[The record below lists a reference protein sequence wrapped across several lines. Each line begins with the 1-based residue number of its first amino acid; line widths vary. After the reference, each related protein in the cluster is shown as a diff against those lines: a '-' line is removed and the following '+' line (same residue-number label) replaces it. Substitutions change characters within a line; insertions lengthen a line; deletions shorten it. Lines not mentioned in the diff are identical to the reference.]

1 MFYLNRKFREEVF
14 LTNGM
19 QIVHEEERN
28 NWHLAGIWKRDKFI
42 SNFFIYWLYYYYIIL
57 FFFSFTKL
65 LLNTFTANYELS
77 RSPGFLYF
85 CQLRDNSYYIIFNI
99 SFIYSKTNGFYYF
112 CWKTKNTKNPYPGF
126 SNIFKETFSVLPC
139 YEISRSTEYGL
150 IEISVI
156 NS

>member
-1 MFYLNRKFREEVF
+1 MFTFVPGFLSLGVYQTVKTISTEESIHCLTRSLPTTSYLVV
-14 LTNGM
+14 LGS
-19 QIVHEEERN
+19 
-28 NWHLAGIWKRDKFI
+28 FI
-42 SNFFIYWLYYYYIIL
+42 F
-57 FFFSFTKL
+57 
-65 LLNTFTANYELS
+65 ANYEITRIS
-77 RSPGFLYF
+77 DIHYFCNKIHYF
-85 CQLRDNSYYIIFNI
+85 CQLRDNLYYIIFNF

-139 YEISRSTEYGL
+139 YEISHSTEYGL